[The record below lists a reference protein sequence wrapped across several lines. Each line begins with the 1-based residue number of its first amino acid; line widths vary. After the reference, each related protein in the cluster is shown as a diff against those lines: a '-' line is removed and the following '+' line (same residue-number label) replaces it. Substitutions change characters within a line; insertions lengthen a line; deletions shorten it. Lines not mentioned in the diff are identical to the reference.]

1 MAKIVEELSWSMN
14 DAVSSVLETFAANL
28 EVCGL
33 QTALLVAEGS
43 VRALYLSLPEI
54 DDNEPASQYLNRMR
68 KAIESGYWH
77 V

>member
-1 MAKIVEELSWSMN
+1 MKIEESLSWSMN
-14 DAVSSVLETFAANL
+14 DAVSSIFETFAANL

-54 DDNEPASQYLNRMR
+54 EDNEQAAIYLNKLR

>member
-1 MAKIVEELSWSMN
+1 MAKIVEELSYPMN
-14 DAVSSVLETFAANL
+14 DAVSSIFETFAANL

-43 VRALYLSLPEI
+43 VRALYLSLPGTEDGEQAAI
-54 DDNEPASQYLNRMR
+54 YLDKLR
-68 KAIESGYWH
+68 KAIGSGYWY

>member
-1 MAKIVEELSWSMN
+1 MARIVNELSYSMN
-14 DAVSSVLETFAANL
+14 DAVSSVFETFAINL

-54 DDNEPASQYLNRMR
+54 DDNNEAARYLDKLR
-68 KAIESGYWH
+68 KAIESGYWYC
-77 V
+77 